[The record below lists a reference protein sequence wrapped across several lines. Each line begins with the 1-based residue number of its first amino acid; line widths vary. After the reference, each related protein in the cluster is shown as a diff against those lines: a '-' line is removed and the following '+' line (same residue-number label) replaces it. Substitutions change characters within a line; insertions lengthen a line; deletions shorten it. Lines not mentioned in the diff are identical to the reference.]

1 MKMGIGLLSALKL
14 GVVFNETAK
23 GFYLFLLAH
32 FVFKPE
38 REKTFE

>member
-32 FVFKPE
+32 FAPQARKGEDV
-38 REKTFE
+38 